1 MRRSSH
7 STCTQR
13 IVKQKSILFK
23 YACLGVL
30 HRLRGEA
37 RHCCDVGDTDVV
49 GSVGP
54 MWMTLQ
60 GSPSVTQPWAHSFV
74 WV

>member
-1 MRRSSH
+1 MHRSSH

-13 IVKQKSILFK
+13 VVKQKSILVNH
-23 YACLGVL
+23 ACLGVL

-37 RHCCDVGDTDVV
+37 RHCCDVGDIDV
-49 GSVGP
+49 VGP

-60 GSPSVTQPWAHSFV
+60 GSPWLLRAKESRK
-74 WV
+74 